1 MAGSIKKLF
10 YDVET
15 TGVDERKHSIHQ
27 ISGCVEID
35 NEIVEYFNFLTRP
48 NPKARIEEEALKVGG
63 VTLEQIQAYP
73 PMEVVFGQL
82 KALLRKYCD
91 PYDKKDK
98 FYLVGFNNRGFDDRF
113 LRAWFEQNE
122 DQYFGSWFWS
132 NSLDVMVQAS
142 EYLINRRVNMTDFKL
157 MTVAAE
163 VGLVVDESKLHDA
176 KYDIEL
182 TRSIY
187 RIVTGLDYEL

>member
-1 MAGSIKKLF
+1 MAIKKLF

-35 NEIVEYFNFLTRP
+35 NEVVEYFNFLTRP
-48 NPKARIEEEALKVGG
+48 NPKARIEPEALAVGG

-73 PMEVVFGQL
+73 DMKIVYGQL
-82 KALLRKYCD
+82 KALLRKHCD

-98 FYLVGFNNRGFDDRF
+98 FYLVGFNNRGFDDKF
-113 LRAWFEQNE
+113 LRAWFEQNG

-163 VGLVVDESKLHDA
+163 VGLVVDQAKLHDA